1 MPFNDAKLIYDFD
14 SHRYI
19 LNHESNGE
27 HVNVAKAYGSIEN
40 IKSQLRSISR
50 TIYNYIY
57 SHSHSGNRY
66 YLEMVLAT
74 DESLRNVIYDAMLSQ
89 LIADVESGVDS
100 VKNQAGINIETGQVI
115 DRTLHFR
122 NIIAPEV
129 ELILLTGN
137 GKFNLLYAGDY
148 GVRLPETR
156 YEERS
161 Y

>member
-1 MPFNDAKLIYDFD
+1 
-14 SHRYI
+14 
-19 LNHESNGE
+19 
-27 HVNVAKAYGSIEN
+27 
-40 IKSQLRSISR
+40 
-50 TIYNYIY
+50 
-57 SHSHSGNRY
+57 
-66 YLEMVLAT
+66 MVLAT